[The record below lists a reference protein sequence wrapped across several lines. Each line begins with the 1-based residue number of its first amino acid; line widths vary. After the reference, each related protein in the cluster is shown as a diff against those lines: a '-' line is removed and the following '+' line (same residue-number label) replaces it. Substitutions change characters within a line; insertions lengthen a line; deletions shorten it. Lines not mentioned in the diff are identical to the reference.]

1 MRYIVVGAGA
11 VGGAIGGRLHEAG
24 HDVVLVARGAHYQAL
39 RAGGLRLTTSTGTLT
54 LPVPVVDSPQAVTL
68 RHGDV
73 LVLAVKTQHSEA
85 ALQEWAARP
94 VQGGRQG
101 ETAAE
106 VIPLVCA
113 QNGVENERLA
123 LRRFRQVYGMCVV
136 LPAAH
141 VTAGSVVARCGP
153 YTGALVLGR
162 YPSGVDATARRIA
175 ADLESAHL
183 LAPLDAEVMR
193 WKYAKLL
200 GNLAQTVE
208 ALCGSTAQ
216 GAAAE
221 VTERARAEG
230 AAVLKAAGV
239 AWATAA
245 EMAELRSGKVEA
257 PAHDVEAP
265 AHDVEA
271 AAQGEGQQ
279 NDEQQALGS
288 SWQSLARG
296 TGSIEADHLNG
307 EIVLLGRLH
316 GVPTP
321 VNETLT
327 QLANTAAREGWPPG
341 ELDPGQLR
349 ELADTA
355 AR

>member
-39 RAGGLRLTTSTGTLT
+39 RADGLRLTTSTGTLT
-54 LPVPVVDSPQAVTL
+54 LPVPVVDSPHAVTL

-94 VQGGRQG
+94 VLGGRQE

-106 VIPLVCA
+106 AIPLVCA

-162 YPSGVDATARRIA
+162 YPSGIDATARRIA
-175 ADLESAHL
+175 VDLESARL
-183 LAPLDAEVMR
+183 LAPLDPEVMR

-257 PAHDVEAP
+257 PAQGVEAP
-265 AHDVEA
+265 
-271 AAQGEGQQ
+271 AQGEGQQ
-279 NDEQQALGS
+279 SDEQQALGS

-327 QLANTAAREGWPPG
+327 RLANTAAREGWPPG
-341 ELDPGQLR
+341 ELDPGRLR

-355 AR
+355 TR